1 MNMEYYLGMIGMIA
15 FSVTAVLAVSDKGI
29 DLFGAIVMGLITAT
43 GGGTLRDVIIEVPIF
58 WSIDQN
64 YLWISIVA
72 SILAFYGNR
81 WVAKKRIYQLMLYL
95 DGVGVALFA
104 IQAASKV
111 YDLDFALPLG
121 PIMLGVITAIGG
133 GLIRD
138 VLAGKP
144 TLLMRRE
151 LYAVPLTL
159 GCIFYIFLINQF
171 PNSRGL
177 IALAC
182 VVFTFAFRAAAI
194 YWKLTVPNWMM
205 LKTTE

>member
-1 MNMEYYLGMIGMIA
+1 MEYYLGMVGMIA

-43 GGGTLRDVIIEVPIF
+43 GGGTLRDLVLEVPVF

-64 YLWISIVA
+64 YLWISIAA
-72 SILAFYGNR
+72 SVVAFYGNR
-81 WVAKKRIYQLMLYL
+81 WVAKKSVYQLMLYL
-95 DGVGVALFA
+95 DGIGVSLFA
-104 IQAASKV
+104 IQAADKV
-111 YDLDFALPLG
+111 VELNFALPLG
-121 PIMLGVITAIGG
+121 PIILGVVTAIGG

-151 LYAVPLTL
+151 LYAVPLTV
-159 GCIFYIFLINQF
+159 GCILYIFLINQF
-171 PNSRGL
+171 PESHGL
-177 IALAC
+177 IALTC

-194 YWKLTVPNWMM
+194 YWKLTVPDWMM
-205 LKTTE
+205 LKTNE